1 MSFLNQ
7 RQAGRAHESRQRM
20 SGNEFKKTLKDTYL
34 FTKLNFP
41 HKIGDLT
48 KNKEKPLP
56 AGGRPKPPMRKI
68 NQQKAR
74 ILYSYDKQDLDE
86 ISIIE
91 NDILE
96 VIKEGTHTASMSNF
110 PIIDWVA

>member
-1 MSFLNQ
+1 
-7 RQAGRAHESRQRM
+7 
-20 SGNEFKKTLKDTYL
+20 
-34 FTKLNFP
+34 
-41 HKIGDLT
+41 
-48 KNKEKPLP
+48 
-56 AGGRPKPPMRKI
+56 MRKI

-96 VIKEGTHTASMSNF
+96 VIKEGTHTGSMSNF

>member
-1 MSFLNQ
+1 MHTKADRECQVMNS
-7 RQAGRAHESRQRM
+7 
-20 SGNEFKKTLKDTYL
+20 KKPKRYL
-34 FTKLNFP
+34 QSLIFP

-74 ILYSYDKQDLDE
+74 ILYSYKKQDLDE

-96 VIKEGTHTASMSNF
+96 VIKEGTHTGSMSNF

>member
-1 MSFLNQ
+1 MLVVHTKVDRECQVMNL
-7 RQAGRAHESRQRM
+7 
-20 SGNEFKKTLKDTYL
+20 KKDPKRYL

-110 PIIDWVA
+110 SIIYWVA

>member
-1 MSFLNQ
+1 M
-7 RQAGRAHESRQRM
+7 
-20 SGNEFKKTLKDTYL
+20 
-34 FTKLNFP
+34 NFP

-96 VIKEGTHTASMSNF
+96 VIKEGTHNTASMSNF
-110 PIIDWVA
+110 FHNLSSGTSPPKIWVREDKNKVCC